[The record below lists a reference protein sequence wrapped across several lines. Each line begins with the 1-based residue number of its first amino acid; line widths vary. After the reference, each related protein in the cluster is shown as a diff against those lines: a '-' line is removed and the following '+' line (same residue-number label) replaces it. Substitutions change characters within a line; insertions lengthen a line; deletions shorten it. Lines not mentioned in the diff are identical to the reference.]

1 MQLRPDIILT
11 STIKSLSDV
20 VAPAVDPHN
29 KLAQEQ
35 IQIAIGLLRM
45 LAQRLPLEFR
55 FDCDEL
61 KRLLGFAAGLQR
73 YADDAVTRAPLAELA
88 IAADVGAEILRRA
101 QADPR
106 AVRDAVLRLRASS
119 GAAVDVLYREVS
131 PPAKGEVK
139 SLVLSH
145 AAEQL
150 LRDRAWVSA
159 QGWEPHPAA
168 VPPIEELL

>member
-45 LAQRLPLEFR
+45 LARRLPLEFR

-61 KRLLGFAAGLQR
+61 KRLLGFAADLQR
-73 YADDAVTRAPLAELA
+73 HANDAATCAPLADLA
-88 IAADVGAEILRRA
+88 LAANEGAEILRRA

-106 AVRDAVLRLRASS
+106 DVQNAVQRLRASS
-119 GAAVDVLYREVS
+119 GTAVDVLYREES
-131 PPAKGEVK
+131 PIAKAAVK
-139 SLVLSH
+139 TLVLAH

-159 QGWEPHPAA
+159 QGWEPHPEA
-168 VPPIEELL
+168 VPPLEDLL